1 MPQWTLNYLT
11 DGQQPLA
18 SGLTTLFT
26 DAKAAIDAP
35 TAKEIRRG
43 AFNRH
48 HGGHLVGAA
57 GSLTETFQ
65 KVAGHGL
72 HSYPLS
78 VFGAYLGYANAT
90 DYGVNGGT
98 FSGGA
103 AGTTTWV
110 SIGHPSATGPYV
122 GAGGPEFLIT
132 YGLPFRLDGTVVEG
146 LSFGIRA
153 VELGLNIEVH
163 EITPG
168 DGSTATN
175 VMFCIQYRTVESAT
189 WITIDRTIRSVSVD
203 DRVRV
208 GDAVTADPDFDVSI
222 RSLFTQDDL
231 FDGDRLHSFRAMCA
245 LEAGAGGLV
254 ADDTLTL
261 RFGNFSAVPIR
272 CEVDNQ

>member
-1 MPQWTLNYLT
+1 MPQWTLNYLS

-26 DAKAAIDAP
+26 DAKATIDAP

-43 AFNRH
+43 AFNRF
-48 HGGHLVGAA
+48 HGGHVVGGMDDANNYDIRA
-57 GSLTETFQ
+57 D
-65 KVAGHGL
+65 HGIHL
-72 HSYPLS
+72 YAFS
-78 VFGAYLGYANAT
+78 VFGAYLQYSNAT

-98 FSGGA
+98 FSGGG

-110 SIGHPSATGPYV
+110 SIGHPNATGPYV
-122 GAGGPEFLIT
+122 GAGGPEFLIVFDDQ
-132 YGLPFRLDGTVVEG
+132 FRLDGG
-146 LSFGIRA
+146 LTGECFGIRG

-163 EITPG
+163 EIIPG

-175 VMFCIQYRTVESAT
+175 VLFCIQYRTVESAT
-189 WITIDRTIRSVSVD
+189 WITIDRTIRSFSVD

-208 GDAVTADPDFDVSI
+208 GAAVTEDPDFDASI
-222 RSLFTQDDL
+222 RSLFTVADL
-231 FDGDRLHSFRAMCA
+231 AVSTDRIHSFRAMCA

-254 ADDTLTL
+254 ADDTLSL
-261 RFGNFSAVPIR
+261 RFGNFTAVPIR